1 MSLLRCRSSGDG
13 KTPRREKARGR
24 VSGSAALAYECF
36 QKRDWSQ
43 MPVNG
48 CWIADGKS
56 LEMKVAHPDH
66 GRPFTPELTLII
78 DGRTRFVVGWSWHY
92 LKALLLWPMPTV
104 TPCDTSVSR
113 CLCTP
118 ITVAV
123 KPTKRLMLM

>member
-1 MSLLRCRSSGDG
+1 MMPFVGRWRNL
-13 KTPRREKARGR
+13 PRREKARGR

-78 DGRTRFVVGWSWHY
+78 DGRTLY
-92 LKALLLWPMPTV
+92 Y
-104 TPCDTSVSR
+104 
-113 CLCTP
+113 
-118 ITVAV
+118 
-123 KPTKRLMLM
+123 RLESGLV